1 MPSPLGLEDDAD
13 MVRKFGDSSED
24 ANVIRAL
31 AERTLSEDDIHVLAG
46 TDDSFWKPALFL
58 QMSDKAI
65 LDKPNEWLNDRLIF
79 AGMLLLKKDFANIA
93 GFSDPVMLAA
103 SRCTFQGQAFV
114 QVLHNDSAHWVTT
127 ANLNCPVGVVRVY
140 DSLHCLPNQCVKN
153 TLALMCHTPK
163 SSLEVQSMDVARQLG
178 LGDCGLMALAFAT
191 TRCFGQDPVNCNYDQ
206 SRLRSHLLE
215 CIEKGKLTQFP
226 VICNRMVKKGIAFK
240 TCIKIYCTC
249 RQTYVTGQSMIQC
262 HSCREWFHA
271 TCLKLSDSAFDDA
284 AAQTDYTCNRCMQ

>member
-46 TDDSFWKPALFL
+46 TDDSFWKPELFL

-140 DSLHCLPNQCVKN
+140 DSLHFSPNLCVKN
-153 TLALMCHTPK
+153 ALALMCHTPE

-178 LGDCGLMALAFAT
+178 SGDCGLMALAFAT
-191 TRCFGQDPVNCNYDQ
+191 T
-206 SRLRSHLLE
+206 L
-215 CIEKGKLTQFP
+215 
-226 VICNRMVKKGIAFK
+226 
-240 TCIKIYCTC
+240 
-249 RQTYVTGQSMIQC
+249 
-262 HSCREWFHA
+262 
-271 TCLKLSDSAFDDA
+271 
-284 AAQTDYTCNRCMQ
+284 